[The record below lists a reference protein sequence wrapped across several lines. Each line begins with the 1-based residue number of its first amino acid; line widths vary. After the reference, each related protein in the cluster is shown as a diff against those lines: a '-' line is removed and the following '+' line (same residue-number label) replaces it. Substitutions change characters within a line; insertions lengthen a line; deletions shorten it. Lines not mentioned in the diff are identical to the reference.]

1 MRRDVARRAIKRQGF
16 RILLLVF
23 AAAVTETVAVFI
35 VQSDSKVAQQVCN
48 DIDPRA
54 VLRCGGL
61 RSPAYDNSPDVSD
74 DGVTDT
80 RITSRERTH

>member
-1 MRRDVARRAIKRQGF
+1 MNAPRRRAAGAIKRQGF

-23 AAAVTETVAVFI
+23 VAAVTETVAVFI

-54 VLRCGGL
+54 VLRCGGGGL

-74 DGVTDT
+74 GRRDRYADYK
-80 RITSRERTH
+80 S